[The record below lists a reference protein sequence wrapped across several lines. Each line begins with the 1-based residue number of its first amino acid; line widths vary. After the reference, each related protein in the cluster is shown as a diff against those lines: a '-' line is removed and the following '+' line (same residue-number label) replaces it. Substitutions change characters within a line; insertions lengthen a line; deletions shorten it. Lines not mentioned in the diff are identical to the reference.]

1 MSIIE
6 RAKIELKAINFGEE
20 SSKVM
25 IELLEKFLDEWD
37 SGGAVACAQ
46 PVFNRLLAGKPLTP
60 LTGADDEW
68 NECGPGVFQNRRCST
83 VFKDPRFHDG
93 KLAYDIDAPEPRAA
107 ITFPYWPAKDRVDL
121 PIIRIGD

>member
-6 RAKIELKAINFGEE
+6 QAKTELALANFGEDD
-20 SSKVM
+20 SRVM
-25 IELLEKFLDEWD
+25 IELLEKFLDQWD

-46 PVFNRLLAGKPLTP
+46 SIFNRLLAGKPLSP

-68 NECGPGVFQNRRCST
+68 MDHGGGVFQNKRASS

-93 KLAYDIDAPEPRAA
+93 KLAYDIDAADRFAP
-107 ITFPYWPAKDRVDL
+107 ITFPYLPERDRVQM
-121 PIIRIGD
+121 PIFTV